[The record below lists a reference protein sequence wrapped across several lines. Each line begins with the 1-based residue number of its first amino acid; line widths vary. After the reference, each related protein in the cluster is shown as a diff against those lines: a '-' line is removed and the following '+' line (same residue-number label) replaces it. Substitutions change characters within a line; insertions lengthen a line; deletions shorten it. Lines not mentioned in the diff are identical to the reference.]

1 MPFPHFHANNMG
13 AQLTLQKRQLEIMTY
28 KDKAFT

>member
-1 MPFPHFHANNMG
+1 MPFRHFHANNMG